1 MANYNHKKIESKWR
15 KRWEKDSL
23 YKTPDKAKSPA
34 AAKAKAGTKDNYYL
48 LVEFPY
54 PSGNLHVGH
63 WYAFAVPD
71 ILARFRRMQG
81 KNVLYPIGFDAFGL
95 PAENAAIKNKLNPR
109 KWTLGNIEYMK
120 KQIRSM
126 GTSFD
131 WSREVVTCDPAY
143 YKWTQWLF
151 LQLFKAGLV
160 YRKETAVNWCPKDK
174 TVLANEQVVNGKC
187 ERCDSEVVQK
197 QMLQWNIKIT
207 DYAERLIE
215 DLDALDWPKEIK
227 ESQKNWIGRSEGAEI
242 DFPLVFADDKKY
254 KFVFLHGWKSKGEG
268 PKYKWMK
275 SELEKFGHE
284 VIIPK
289 LPNTDNPKE
298 AEQVAAALAATNYD
312 ENTVLV
318 GHSLGGH
325 VAMKVAESLKTK
337 IHSLV
342 VVSPAM
348 NPRYPGYEP
357 RPFRDD
363 FNWSFDAKKIKAN
376 VLNRVMLSDLQEPKR
391 ISYIRDLAKEL
402 DAHLVETKAVKPHF
416 EGDTEPDILMW
427 LRPTIRVFTTRAD
440 TLYGGTYLVLA
451 PEHPWVTLGLDVKDL
466 RNQSNEG
473 FTKSIIQNKEEVR
486 AYVEKAKKKTEIERQ
501 AVEKDKTGVRL
512 QGVEAVNSATGQK
525 IPLYVADYVLGHYGT
540 GAVMG
545 VPAHDARDYQFAKK
559 YSLPIIEVV
568 EPLTVRK
575 SGPDAFHVNE
585 KFDYRR
591 AVIAIV
597 KHWSEDK
604 YLCLTSKP
612 RDLHYF
618 VCGGIDE
625 GEDPISAGKRE
636 IEEETG
642 YVDAQFVRQLGGTIH
657 SKFYQSLKKYN
668 RQADFTPLLFT
679 LKDDTRNAIS
689 EREKVLH
696 DVVWIDADKVSNFIN
711 REDVAIAWQR
721 VQGNFFYA
729 GDGILTNSNGF
740 NGMSTQEGERG
751 IAKKFGRRKTTYKLR
766 DWIVSRQRYWGV
778 PIPIIHC
785 PQCGPVAVSDK
796 ELPVKLPEIKDYL
809 PEGSGKS
816 PLAKAKKWVQVKCPK
831 CKGKAERE
839 TDTLDT
845 FVDSSWYFLRYTDPK
860 NTKQFAASSKQKN
873 WMPVDLYSGGAE
885 HTTMHVLYSRFW
897 HKALFDLG
905 LVKEPEPYKRRVNRS
920 LILGPD
926 GQKMSK
932 SRGNVVD
939 PDEVVGRLGADTVR
953 MYLAFIGPYNEVSS
967 FPWNPDSVVGVRRF
981 LERVARF
988 AECVSD
994 EDVPELEP
1002 ILHRTIKKVGDD
1014 IGALKFNTAISQLM
1028 IFLNHAEKIRKASRT
1043 QWDGFIKLLAPFAPF
1058 LAEELWYD
1066 VGHKKSSVHNAQW
1079 PSYDAARLEDATI
1092 TIAVQINGKTRGQA
1106 SVAPGS
1112 DSVTQ
1117 EAAATK
1123 AVQDR
1128 LHGKKI
1134 LRTIVVPGRLVN
1146 FVIQE

>member
-1 MANYNHKKIESKWR
+1 MRGYDHKKIEEKWR
-15 KRWEKDSL
+15 KKWEKDGL
-23 YKTPDKAKSPA
+23 YKTSDKAK
-34 AAKAKAGTKDNYYL
+34 GKDNYYL

-120 KQIRSM
+120 GQIRSM

-207 DYAERLIE
+207 DYAERLIG

-242 DFPLVFADDKKY
+242 DFPLTGAVKDDSR
-254 KFVFLHGWKSKGEG
+254 FLLLHGRESSSKGEYQ
-268 PKYKWMK
+268 PWLKA
-275 SELEKFGHE
+275 ELEKRGYE
-284 VIIPK
+284 VEVVDM
-289 LPNTDNPKE
+289 PNPGEPNDG
-298 AEQVAAALAATNYD
+298 EQADYVEKHCTLD
-312 ENTVLV
+312 ERTVVV
-318 GHSLGGH
+318 GHSFGGVVALRLLERGHKVRRVVLVSTPFSGKFLDGKVRKSVTAACKKGFDFGTIKKNARTFMVVPDDKDPVVPASDAQTYVKELG
-325 VAMKVAESLKTK
+325 AMFMAGKAS
-337 IHSLV
+337 
-342 VVSPAM
+342 SPHFA
-348 NPRYPGYEP
+348 
-357 RPFRDD
+357 
-363 FNWSFDAKKIKAN
+363 S
-376 VLNRVMLSDLQEPKR
+376 
-391 ISYIRDLAKEL
+391 AKE
-402 DAHLVETKAVKPHF
+402 
-416 EGDTEPDILMW
+416 PDVLMMCA
-427 LRPTIRVFTTRAD
+427 PTIRVFTTRPD
-440 TLYGGTYLVLA
+440 TLYGATYLVLA
-451 PEHPWVTLGLDVKDL
+451 PEHPWVSLALQKY
-466 RNQSNEG
+466 G
-473 FTKSIIQNKEEVR
+473 FTKPIISDVEEVH
-486 AYVEKAKKKTEIERQ
+486 AYVEKSKKRTEIERL
-501 AVEKDKTGVRL
+501 AEEKEKS
-512 QGVEAVNSATGQK
+512 GVELKGVKAVNPATGK
-525 IPLYVADYVLGHYGT
+525 EIPVWVADFVLGHYGT
-540 GAVMG
+540 GAVFAD
-545 VPAHDARDYQFAKK
+545 AHDVRDYAFAKK
-559 YSLPIIEVV
+559 YGIPLKETL
-568 EPLTVRK
+568 EPLVVRTAGADVIREGEPFTERN
-575 SGPDAFHVNE
+575 SVMAFVQ
-585 KFDYRR
+585 
-591 AVIAIV
+591 
-597 KHWSEDK
+597 HWSDDK
-604 YLCLTSKP
+604 YLAVKYKP
-612 RDLHYF
+612 VDVRGC
-618 VCGGIDE
+618 VSGGMNG
-625 GEDPISAGKRE
+625 GEDPIAAAKRE
-636 IEEETG
+636 ITEETG
-642 YVDAQFVRQLGGTIH
+642 YANAGLVRNLGGTIH
-657 SKFYQSLKKYN
+657 SKYYSDN
-668 RQADFTPLLFT
+668 RKVNTFAHFTPMLFKLEDGTQVDIAPDEKSRHEVSWVSAKEMTAFINHEDWRIAWSRVQAD
-679 LKDDTRNAIS
+679 AC
-689 EREKVLH
+689 
-696 DVVWIDADKVSNFIN
+696 
-711 REDVAIAWQR
+711 
-721 VQGNFFYA
+721 YA
-729 GDGILTNSNGF
+729 GKGILFDSAEFDGLTSD
-740 NGMSTQEGERG
+740 EAIPK
-751 IAKKFGRRKTTYKLR
+751 IADRFGRRVVKYKLR

-785 PQCGPVAVSDK
+785 PNCGAVAVSDK
-796 ELPVKLPEIKDYL
+796 ELPVKLPEVKDYL

-816 PLAKAKKWVQVKCPK
+816 PLAKVKKFVDTACPK
-831 CKGKAERE
+831 CGSKASRE

-860 NTKQFAASSKQKN
+860 NKKKFADAKKMEN

-905 LVKEPEPYKRRVNRS
+905 LVGEPEPYTRRMNRS

-967 FPWNPDSVVGVRRF
+967 FPWNPDGVVGVRRF

-988 AECVSD
+988 QECVSD
-994 EDVPELEP
+994 EEVPELEG

-1028 IFLNHAEKIRKASRT
+1028 IFLNHAEKIKKASRT
-1043 QWDGFIKLLAPFAPF
+1043 QWDVFIKLLAPFAPF
-1058 LAEELWYD
+1058 LAEELWFD
-1066 VGHKKSSVHNAQW
+1066 VGHRKSSVHNAQW
-1079 PSYDAARLEDATI
+1079 PTYDASRLEEATI
-1092 TIAVQINGKTRGQA
+1092 TIAVQINGKTRAQA

-1112 DSVTQ
+1112 DSVAQ

-1128 LHGKKI
+1128 LTGKKI
-1134 LRTIVVPGRLVN
+1134 VRTIVVPGRLVN

>member
-1 MANYNHKKIESKWR
+1 MNYDHKKIEKKWQ
-15 KRWEKDSL
+15 KEWDKKNL
-23 YKTPDKAKSPA
+23 HKTPDTVK
-34 AAKAKAGTKDNYYL
+34 GRDNFHL

-71 ILARFRRMQG
+71 ILARMTRMQG

-109 KWTLGNIEYMK
+109 TWTLSNIEYMK
-120 KQIRSM
+120 GQIRSM

-207 DYAERLIE
+207 DYAERLIG
-215 DLDALDWPKEIK
+215 DLDTLDWPKEIK
-227 ESQKNWIGRSEGAEI
+227 ESQRNWIGRSEGAEI
-242 DFPLVFADDKKY
+242 DFPLTIDTDVKR
-254 KFVFLHGWKSKGEG
+254 FVLLHGREATPDDNFWPWIKT
-268 PKYKWMK
+268 
-275 SELEKFGHE
+275 ELEARGYE
-284 VIIPK
+284 VQMPA
-289 LPNTDNPKE
+289 LPNTNEPGDE
-298 AEQVAAALAATNYD
+298 EQADYAEQHCTFDEHTAVIGHSFGGIVALRLLERGHKVHRVTFVSAPVSGKFLDTKVRASVTAAAKK
-312 ENTVLV
+312 
-318 GHSLGGH
+318 G
-325 VAMKVAESLKTK
+325 
-337 IHSLV
+337 
-342 VVSPAM
+342 
-348 NPRYPGYEP
+348 
-357 RPFRDD
+357 
-363 FNWSFDAKKIKAN
+363 FDYKKIKKSAN
-376 VLNRVMLSDLQEPKR
+376 GFVVLYDSTDKVVPVSDAQTLSGELGCLLMQGRGTEMHFSGKR
-391 ISYIRDLAKEL
+391 
-402 DAHLVETKAVKPHF
+402 
-416 EGDTEPDILMW
+416 EPDVLMASIS
-427 LRPTIRVFTTRAD
+427 TIRVFTTRAD
-440 TLYGGTYLVLA
+440 TLYGATYLVLA
-451 PEHPWVTLGLDVKDL
+451 PEHPWLQRSMMEIRSPSHDGDTI
-466 RNQSNEG
+466 
-473 FTKSIIQNKEEVR
+473 SIIKNVAEVR
-486 AYVEKAKKKTEIERQ
+486 AYVEKAKKKTEIERL
-501 AVEKDKTGVRL
+501 AEEKEKTGVEL
-512 QGVEAVNSATGQK
+512 KGVKAINPATGK
-525 IPLYVADYVLGHYGT
+525 EIPVWVADFVLGHYGA
-540 GAVMG
+540 GAVFAD
-545 VPAHDARDYQFAKK
+545 AHDERDYAFAKK
-559 YSLPIIEVV
+559 YGIPLKETL
-568 EPLTVRK
+568 EPLVIGKTGV
-575 SGPDAFHVNE
+575 DAFHANE
-585 KFDYRR
+585 PVIDRDC
-591 AVIAIV
+591 VIAIL

-604 YLCLTSKP
+604 YLCLDWKHYN
-612 RDLHYF
+612 LKYF
-618 VCGGIDE
+618 VSGGIE
-625 GEDPISAGKRE
+625 TGEDAVAAGARE
-636 IEEETG
+636 IHEETG
-642 YVDAQFVRQLGGTIH
+642 YTKARFVRKLGTTIH
-657 SKFYQSLKKYN
+657 SHFFQPLKKQN
-668 RQADFTPLLFT
+668 TRGKFVPLLFQLEDGT
-679 LKDDTRNAIS
+679 QEEVS
-689 EREKVLH
+689 EREKSLH
-696 DVVWIDADKVSNFIN
+696 SAVWVDADEVANYIN
-711 REDVAIAWQR
+711 SADVQIAWKR
-721 VQGNFFYA
+721 AQGDLCYA
-729 GDGILTNSNGF
+729 GKGILFDSAEFDGLTSD
-740 NGMSTQEGERG
+740 EAIPK
-751 IAKKFGRRKTTYKLR
+751 IAEKFGRRKTTYKLR

-778 PIPIIHC
+778 PIPIVHF
-785 PQCGPVAVSDK
+785 PSCGPVAVKDS
-796 ELPVKLPEIKDYL
+796 ELPVKLPEVKDYL

-816 PLAKAKKWVQVKCPK
+816 PLAKVKKFVDTACPK
-831 CKGKAERE
+831 CGSKASRE

-860 NTKQFAASSKQKN
+860 NKKKFADAKKMEN

-905 LVKEPEPYKRRVNRS
+905 LVGEPEPYTRRMNRS

-988 AECVSD
+988 QECVSD
-994 EDVPELEP
+994 EDVPELEG

-1028 IFLNHAEKIRKASRT
+1028 IFLNHAEKVKKASRT
-1043 QWDGFIKLLAPFAPF
+1043 QWDGFIRLLAPFAPF

-1066 VGHKKSSVHNAQW
+1066 VGHRKSSVHSADW
-1079 PSYDAARLEDATI
+1079 PSYDASRLEEATI
-1092 TIAVQINGKTRGQA
+1092 TIAVQVNGKTRGQA

-1128 LHGKKI
+1128 LNGKKI

-1146 FVIQE
+1146 FVVQD

>member
-1 MANYNHKKIESKWR
+1 MRSYDHKKIEKKWQ
-15 KRWEKDSL
+15 KEWEKKGLHKTRDSL
-23 YKTPDKAKSPA
+23 K
-34 AAKAKAGTKDNYYL
+34 GRENFHL

-71 ILARFRRMQG
+71 ILARLRRMQG

-109 KWTLGNIEYMK
+109 TWTLSNIEYMK

-151 LQLFKAGLV
+151 LQFFKAGLV

-207 DYAERLIE
+207 DYAERLIGA
-215 DLDALDWPKEIK
+215 LDGLDWPKEIK

-242 DFPLVFADDKKY
+242 DFPLTGAVKDDSR
-254 KFVFLHGWKSKGEG
+254 FLLLHGRESSSKGEYQ
-268 PKYKWMK
+268 PWLKA
-275 SELEKFGHE
+275 ELEKRGYE
-284 VIIPK
+284 VEVVDM
-289 LPNTDNPKE
+289 PNPGEPNDG
-298 AEQVAAALAATNYD
+298 EQADYVEKHCTLD
-312 ENTVLV
+312 ERTVVV
-318 GHSLGGH
+318 GHSFGGVVALRLLERGHKVRRVVLVSTPFSGKFLDGKVRKSVTAACKKGFDFGTIKKNARTFMVVPDDKDPVVPASDAQTYVKELG
-325 VAMKVAESLKTK
+325 AMFMA
-337 IHSLV
+337 
-342 VVSPAM
+342 
-348 NPRYPGYEP
+348 G
-357 RPFRDD
+357 
-363 FNWSFDAKKIKAN
+363 KAN
-376 VLNRVMLSDLQEPKR
+376 S
-391 ISYIRDLAKEL
+391 
-402 DAHLVETKAVKPHF
+402 PHF
-416 EGDTEPDILMW
+416 APPKKPDVLMMCAQ
-427 LRPTIRVFTTRAD
+427 TIRGFPTRPD
-440 TLYGGTYLVLA
+440 TPYRATYLVLA
-451 PEHPWVTLGLDVKDL
+451 PEHPWVSLALQKY
-466 RNQSNEG
+466 G
-473 FTKSIIQNKEEVR
+473 FTKPIISDVEEVH
-486 AYVEKAKKKTEIERQ
+486 AYVEKSKKRTEIERL
-501 AVEKDKTGVRL
+501 AEEKEKTGVEL
-512 QGVEAVNSATGQK
+512 KGVRAVNPATGK
-525 IPLYVADYVLGHYGT
+525 EIPVWVADFVLGHYGA
-540 GAVMG
+540 GAVFAD
-545 VPAHDARDYQFAKK
+545 AHDVRDYAFAKK
-559 YSLPIIEVV
+559 YDIPLKETL
-568 EPLTVRK
+568 EPLVVRTT
-575 SGPDAFHVNE
+575 GLDAIRDGEPFTDRNSVMA
-585 KFDYRR
+585 F
-591 AVIAIV
+591 VQ
-597 KHWSEDK
+597 HWSEDK
-604 YLCLTSKP
+604 YLAVKYKP
-612 RDLHYF
+612 VDVRGC
-618 VCGGIDE
+618 VSGGMNE
-625 GEDPISAGKRE
+625 GEDPIAAAKRE
-636 IEEETG
+636 IAEEIG
-642 YVDAQFVRQLGGTIH
+642 YANAGARPKLGGPIP
-657 SKFYQSLKKYN
+657 SKYYSHN
-668 RQADFTPLLFT
+668 RKVNTFAHFTPMLFKLEDGTQVDIAPDEKSRHEVSWVSAKEMTAFINHEDWRIAWNRVQAD
-679 LKDDTRNAIS
+679 AC
-689 EREKVLH
+689 
-696 DVVWIDADKVSNFIN
+696 
-711 REDVAIAWQR
+711 
-721 VQGNFFYA
+721 YA
-729 GDGILTNSNGF
+729 GKGILFDSAEFDGLTSD
-740 NGMSTQEGERG
+740 EAIPK
-751 IAKKFGRRKTTYKLR
+751 IADRFGRRVVKYKLR

-785 PQCGPVAVSDK
+785 PKCGPVAVSDK
-796 ELPVKLPEIKDYL
+796 ELPVKLPEVKDYL

-860 NTKQFAASSKQKN
+860 NSKQFAASSKQKN
-873 WMPVDLYSGGAE
+873 WMPVNLYSGGAE

-905 LVKEPEPYKRRVNRS
+905 LVGEPEPYTRRMNRS

-967 FPWNPDSVVGVRRF
+967 FPWNPDGVVGVRRF
-981 LERVARF
+981 LELVARF
-988 AECVSD
+988 QECVSD
-994 EDVPELEP
+994 EDVPELEG

-1028 IFLNHAEKIRKASRT
+1028 IFLNHAEKIKKASRT

-1066 VGHKKSSVHNAQW
+1066 VGHRKSSVHNAEW
-1079 PSYDAARLEDATI
+1079 PTYDASRLEEATI
-1092 TIAVQINGKTRGQA
+1092 TIAVQINGKTRAQA

-1128 LHGKKI
+1128 LSGKKI

-1146 FVIQE
+1146 FVIEK